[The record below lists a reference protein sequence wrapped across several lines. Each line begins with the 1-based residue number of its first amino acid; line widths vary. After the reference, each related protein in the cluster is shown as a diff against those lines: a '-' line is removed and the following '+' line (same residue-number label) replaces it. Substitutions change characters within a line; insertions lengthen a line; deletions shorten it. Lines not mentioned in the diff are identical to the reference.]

1 MTRTTWAE
9 VPTTVR
15 RALEEALGDQVEE
28 AASQSGGFSSGSADR
43 LVLRSGRRVF
53 AKSVSRSRNAVTH
66 ELHRREAAVVRGLPA
81 SVSAPRVVATVEQD
95 DWVVVAFEDVDGR
108 HPGPDDT
115 TVVLDALADLPRI
128 TDTSLLPRL
137 PDELT
142 PDSTSWVRLS
152 EAGAK
157 GGLDPWVTAHLD
169 RLRDASA
176 QLPGAAAGEHLVHLD
191 CRADNLLLDAS
202 SRVWLAD
209 WPWASV
215 GAPWFDSVTYLLDV
229 LVRDPRSDV
238 EGHLLHDSLREVPPE
253 AVDAVLAG
261 LAGSWTEALR
271 TPAPADMPTLREFQ
285 RREAAAALGWLR
297 RRWA

>member
-1 MTRTTWAE
+1 MTRTIWAE

-53 AKSVSRSRNAVTH
+53 AKSVSRSRNAGTH
-66 ELHRREAAVVRGLPA
+66 ELHRREATVVRGLPA

-115 TVVLDALADLPRI
+115 TLVLDALADLPCI
-128 TDTSLLPRL
+128 TEAPSLPRL
-137 PDELT
+137 SDELS
-142 PDSTSWVRLS
+142 PDATSWDRLS
-152 EAGAK
+152 EARATGE
-157 GGLDPWVTAHLD
+157 LDPWTTAHLD
-169 RLRDASA
+169 RLRDVSA
-176 QLPGAAAGEHLVHLD
+176 QLPEAAAGEHLVHLD

-202 SRVWLAD
+202 SRVWLVD

-215 GAPWFDSVTYLLDV
+215 GAWWFDSVTYLLDV

>member
-1 MTRTTWAE
+1 
-9 VPTTVR
+9 
-15 RALEEALGDQVEE
+15 
-28 AASQSGGFSSGSADR
+28 
-43 LVLRSGRRVF
+43 VLRSGRRVF
-53 AKSVSRSRNAVTH
+53 AKSVSRSRNAGTH
-66 ELHRREAAVVRGLPA
+66 ELHRREAMVVRGLPA

-115 TVVLDALADLPRI
+115 TLVLDALAGLPRI
-128 TDTSLLPRL
+128 TAASPLPRL
-137 PDELT
+137 SDELT
-142 PDSTSWVRLS
+142 PDSTSWERLS
-152 EAGAK
+152 EAGVT
-157 GGLDPWVTAHLD
+157 GELDPWTTAHLD
-169 RLRDASA
+169 QLRDASA
-176 QLPGAAAGEHLVHLD
+176 QLPGAAAGEHLVHVD

-202 SRVWLAD
+202 SRVWLVD

-261 LAGSWTEALR
+261 LAGSWTEALQ

>member
-43 LVLRSGRRVF
+43 LVLGSGRRVF
-53 AKSVSRSRNAVTH
+53 AKSVSRSCNAGTH
-66 ELHRREAAVVRGLPA
+66 ELHRREATVVRGLPA
-81 SVSAPRVVATVEQD
+81 SVPAPRVVATAEQD

-108 HPGPDDT
+108 RPAPDDT
-115 TVVLDALADLPRI
+115 TLVLDSLADLPRI
-128 TDTSLLPRL
+128 AEASLPRL
-137 PDELT
+137 SDELS
-142 PDSTSWVRLS
+142 PDSTSWDRLS
-152 EAGAK
+152 EAGAT
-157 GGLDPWVTAHLD
+157 GELDPWTIAHLD
-169 RLRDASA
+169 RLRDVSA
-176 QLPGAAAGEHLVHLD
+176 QLPQAAAGEHLVHLD

-202 SRVWLAD
+202 SRVWLVD

-253 AVDAVLAG
+253 AVDAALAG
-261 LAGSWTEALR
+261 LAGSWTEALQ